1 MTKDA
6 KAQKGKR
13 DRARV
18 TSAGK
23 RMVSFHLNSNQG
35 PKRPKMT
42 DAREKL
48 NQKKLSKGVKK
59 TVEKVGVGEMVSKG
73 ETSGQG
79 EGGQGAGGKIY
90 HFYNCNNITFN

>member
-18 TSAGK
+18 TSAAK

-59 TVEKVGVGEMVSKG
+59 TEEKVGGGEMVSKG
-73 ETSGQG
+73 E
-79 EGGQGAGGKIY
+79 GGQGAGVKVY